1 MMITPA
7 DLETDT
13 SRWSLTLYVN
23 GYTRRSQEAID
34 VVRKLCDGELSN
46 QVDLEIVDLAKQP
59 TMVMRDNVFAAP
71 TLIRRLP
78 VPLRR
83 LVGNLSD
90 VEKVR
95 SALDLAPTPHAP

>member
-1 MMITPA
+1 MLMPTQLDA
-7 DLETDT
+7 EE

-23 GYTRRSQEAID
+23 GYSRRSLEAIE
-34 VVRKLCDGELSN
+34 VVRRLCDAELSE
-46 QVDLEIVDLAKQP
+46 QVDLEIVDLAKHP
-59 TMVMRDNVFAAP
+59 SLVMRDNVFAAP

-95 SALDLAPTPHAP
+95 LALDLAPVPNGS